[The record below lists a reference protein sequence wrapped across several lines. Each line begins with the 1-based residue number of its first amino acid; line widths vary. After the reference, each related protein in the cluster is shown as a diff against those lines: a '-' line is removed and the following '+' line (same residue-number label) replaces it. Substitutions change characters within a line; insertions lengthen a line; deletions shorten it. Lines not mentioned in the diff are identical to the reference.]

1 MSTEF
6 GSHRG
11 LLSHPTG
18 SASVVAGESSEAKV
32 EPKPRVAGPP
42 IPPVA
47 GAPPRDPLKAVV
59 VSVTPILLES
69 RYRMLVSAYVRL
81 RRSRRGRWAV
91 GAGSGAVTLAL
102 AALAA
107 RHFAAMSWP
116 LSSGHPGVLVAA
128 ALLLVLAQA
137 LKAVG
142 WGRLFTPSERPP
154 LLALAAGNGGAALV
168 GILLPGR
175 FDDAMRIAVVR
186 RYPSCPAG
194 VRVLCLSLVMLGLI
208 DSVALAPLALAG
220 AVLPDIGTGVRIGLA
235 VVAAAGVA
243 AAAVISVLPRL
254 AVSPRTL
261 RFRLGRWVSTRT
273 TSPRRASEAWGL
285 VSACWIVRAV
295 AFFLLLGALGVG
307 YSISLALLFLCAG
320 AAAAALP
327 LGLAGAATQAG
338 AGGAALATTGVGAS
352 EALHVAISIGVLG
365 VLTGTAV
372 LLAAILW
379 RSGTALLPRAS
390 GRIT

>member
-1 MSTEF
+1 MGTELRF
-6 GSHRG
+6 RRG
-11 LLSHPTG
+11 FLSRPTG
-18 SASVVAGESSEAKV
+18 SASAVAGESSEAEV
-32 EPKPRVAGPP
+32 VSQSRSAARPQIPP
-42 IPPVA
+42 IA
-47 GAPPRDPLKAVV
+47 APLPRAPLAAVV

-69 RYRMLVSAYVRL
+69 RYRLLVSAYVRL

-137 LKAVG
+137 LKAFG
-142 WGRLFTPSERPP
+142 WGRLFTPSERPS

-220 AVLPDIGTGVRIGLA
+220 AVLPDAGTGVRIGLA
-235 VVAAAGVA
+235 VVAAAGIA
-243 AAAVISVLPRL
+243 AAAVISALPRV
-254 AVSPRTL
+254 AASRRTL

-273 TSPRRASEAWGL
+273 TSLRRASEAWAL
-285 VSACWIVRAV
+285 VSACWFVRAV
-295 AFFLLLGALGVG
+295 ACFLLLGALGVG

-338 AGGAALATTGVGAS
+338 AGGAALTATGVGAS
-352 EALHVAISIGVLG
+352 EALHVAVSIGVLG

-372 LLAAILW
+372 LVAAIVW
-379 RSGTALLPRAS
+379 RSGRSLLPRAS
-390 GRIT
+390 G

>member
-1 MSTEF
+1 MGTKLRSRPAVRSRPI
-6 GSHRG
+6 GIG
-11 LLSHPTG
+11 N
-18 SASVVAGESSEAKV
+18 AVAGNSSEAEV
-32 EPKPRVAGPP
+32 VSHA
-42 IPPVA
+42 
-47 GAPPRDPLKAVV
+47 PRDPLAAVL

-69 RYRMLVSAYVRL
+69 RYRLVVSTYKGL
-81 RRSRRGRWAV
+81 RRSRRGRWTLA
-91 GAGSGAVTLAL
+91 AGSGAVTLAL
-102 AALAA
+102 AALAV

-128 ALLLVLAQA
+128 AVLLVLAQA
-137 LKAVG
+137 LKAFG

-154 LLALAAGNGGAALV
+154 TLALAAGNGGAALV
-168 GILLPGR
+168 GVLLPGR

-208 DSVALAPLALAG
+208 DSVALVPLALAG
-220 AVLPDIGTGVRIGLA
+220 ALLPDAGTGVRIALA
-235 VVAAAGVA
+235 LVAAAGVA
-243 AAAVISVLPRL
+243 AAAVIAVLPRV
-254 AVSPRTL
+254 AASRRTL

-273 TSPRRASEAWGL
+273 TSPRHASEAWAL
-285 VSACWIVRAV
+285 VSACWFVRAV
-295 AFFLLLGALGVG
+295 ACFLLLGTLGVG

-338 AGGAALATTGVGAS
+338 VGGAALAATGVGPS
-352 EALHVAISIGVLG
+352 EALHVAVSTGVLG

-372 LLAAILW
+372 LVAAIVW
-379 RSGTALLPRAS
+379 RSGTGMLPRAAN
-390 GRIT
+390 